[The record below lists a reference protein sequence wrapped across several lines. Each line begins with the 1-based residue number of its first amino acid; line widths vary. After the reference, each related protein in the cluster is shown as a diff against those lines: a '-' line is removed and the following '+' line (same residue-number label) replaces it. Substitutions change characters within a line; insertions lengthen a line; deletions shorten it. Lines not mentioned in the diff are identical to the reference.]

1 MLKRHLEMTS
11 ANPEA
16 FDALPFA
23 DLIRT
28 GNEQALLKS
37 DWSAWKVFREMRAK
51 TSHTYDEAIAQTV
64 VKVIPAF
71 IEEIKFLVKKFDHLH
86 G

>member
-1 MLKRHLEMTS
+1 MTA

-28 GNEQALLKS
+28 GNEQSLLKS
-37 DWSAWKVFREMRAK
+37 DWSAWKIFREMRALANNALEDK
-51 TSHTYDEAIAQTV
+51 AALEIV
-64 VKVIPAF
+64 RIIPLF
-71 IEEIKFLVKKFDHLH
+71 IEEIQFFTCQLSNHAVT
-86 G
+86 

>member
-1 MLKRHLEMTS
+1 MTA

-28 GNEQALLKS
+28 GNEQSLLKS
-37 DWSAWKVFREMRAK
+37 DWSAWKIFREMRALANNALEDK
-51 TSHTYDEAIAQTV
+51 AALEIV
-64 VKVIPAF
+64 RIIPLF
-71 IEEIKFLVKKFDHLH
+71 IEEIQFFICQLRNHAVTQ
-86 G
+86 

>member
-1 MLKRHLEMTS
+1 MTA

-28 GNEQALLKS
+28 GNEQSLLKS
-37 DWSAWKVFREMRAK
+37 DWSAWKIFREMRALANNALEDK
-51 TSHTYDEAIAQTV
+51 AALEIVRIISL
-64 VKVIPAF
+64 F
-71 IEEIKFLVKKFDHLH
+71 IEEIQFFICQLSNHAVTQ
-86 G
+86 